1 MVLGEDTGKQ
11 LAEMK
16 VGDKCCISAANT
28 LEFTPKHEPVYV
40 TPWRGEQEASD
51 TCVLTG
57 GPSPRELPV
66 SWVTQRGLDQ
76 AWETESNFAWPGQQG
91 GLPPKA
97 L

>member
-1 MVLGEDTGKQ
+1 MGKQ

-16 VGDKCCISAANT
+16 AGDKRCISAVRGLYCCKH

-51 TCVLTG
+51 TWVLTG
-57 GPSPRELPV
+57 VLSPRELRI

-76 AWETESNFAWPGQQG
+76 AWETGIQLCLARPAGR
-91 GLPPKA
+91 PPKA